1 MSDPAD
7 RSLPV
12 LYRDQELLIVDKP
25 AGLLVHRGWGTDADT
40 ALARARRIAGS
51 WVYPAHRLDRATSG
65 VLVFALDPDTASQ
78 LGAAF
83 REHAPR
89 KTYLALVRG
98 RPLEQALIDSPV
110 PRSENGER
118 VPALTSYRRLG
129 VSSVE
134 RCSLLLVTPH
144 TGRLHQIRRHMKHVS
159 HPLIGDVRY
168 GKGPINRHY
177 REAFALH
184 RLALHAASLALV
196 HPRTGAAIDVFA
208 EPPAELASCWRA
220 LGFDPALWQRE
231 RLASEAAL
239 LHASL
244 PRARVELEPEEGAP
258 RVDEVARADRLP
270 PEQHAEPHQI
280 TGGERE
286 VDLPHVEPPGHAS
299 PDHGPELALAVRALD
314 PALVVQR
321 NLAQERVAR
330 APLQRVDAE
339 PHALVAPDA
348 HDFDLDGVE

>member
-1 MSDPAD
+1 MSEPSD

-12 LYRDQELLIVDKP
+12 LYRDAELLIVDKP

-40 ALARARRIAGS
+40 ALSRARRIAGS

-65 VLVFALDPDTASQ
+65 VLVFALDPDTASR
-78 LGAAF
+78 LAAAF

-118 VPALTSYRRLG
+118 VPAQTYYRRLG

-134 RCSLLLVTPH
+134 RCSLMLVEPR

-177 REAFALH
+177 RAVFGLN
-184 RLALHAASLALV
+184 RMALHATSIELL
-196 HPRTGAAIDVFA
+196 HPLTGLPLRIVA
-208 EPPAELASCWRA
+208 EPPAELVACWQA
-220 LGFDPALWQRE
+220 LGFDPILWQSE
-231 RLASEAAL
+231 RIAAEAAL
-239 LHASL
+239 LPA
-244 PRARVELEPEEGAP
+244 PVPGAGVELQPQEGAAG
-258 RVDEVARADRLP
+258 VDEIASTDCLT
-270 PEQHAEPHQI
+270 PEQHTKAHQI
-280 TGGERE
+280 ARGEGQIDLPE
-286 VDLPHVEPPGHAS
+286 VDAPAHVGS
-299 PDHGPELALAVRALD
+299 DHGSELALTVGALD
-314 PALVVQR
+314 PALVMQR
-321 NLAQERVAR
+321 HLAPQRVGGA
-330 APLQRVDAE
+330 ALQRVDQK
-339 PHALVAPDA
+339 PHSLVASSAYDL
-348 HDFDLDGVE
+348 DLDGVE